1 MGGRSLVIDAE
12 YRSGLASR
20 PGRPPGGYR
29 DGPEVVHVG
38 SACRDI
44 AAADPR
50 GWRLGGGVTYSALT
64 TARLGV
70 RTAAIIGV
78 DAEARGARELNFLR
92 DAGADIMLVDLTEG
106 PIYHNVETPTGRVQT
121 CVQPGIALPVP
132 ALPESWVAAPA
143 WQLAPVAGEVTD
155 AWAAIVPDTAY
166 VGVAWQGFLRTLIA
180 GTRVTRR
187 APVASAILRRADL
200 VGVSHHDVA
209 PETPL
214 EALTALLKPG
224 ARLVVTQGHE
234 GGLVVTVG
242 APGPEA
248 VLRYPSIGTDAELDP
263 TGAGDTFLAAL
274 LSTVVHH
281 TLGGRRADRAHPE
294 IRLAAAAGSLVVEGM
309 GLAGVPDRAATVAR
323 MVRDQVRRS
332 IAPAD
337 ADRVGSYEAD

>member
-1 MGGRSLVIDAE
+1 MTDAE

-20 PGRPPGGYR
+20 PGRPPHGYR
-29 DGPEVVHVG
+29 AGPEVVHVG

-44 AAADPR
+44 ATDDPR

-70 RTAAIIGV
+70 RTAAVIGV
-78 DAEARGARELNFLR
+78 DAEARGALELDLLRE
-92 DAGADIMLVDLTEG
+92 AGADLMLVDLAEG
-106 PIYHNVETPTGRVQT
+106 PIYHNVETPAGRVQT

-132 ALPESWVAAPA
+132 ALPESWVGAPA

-155 AWAAIVPDTAY
+155 GWAAIVPDTAY
-166 VGVAWQGFLRTLIA
+166 VGVAWQGFLRTLAA
-180 GTRVTRR
+180 GTRVTRK
-187 APVASAILRRADL
+187 APVGSALLRRADL
-200 VGVSHHDVA
+200 IGVSHHDVA

-242 APGPEA
+242 DAGPEA
-248 VLRYPSIGTDAELDP
+248 VLRYHSIATDTELDP

-281 TLGGRRADRAHPE
+281 TLGGRRAARAHPE

-309 GLAGVPDRAATVAR
+309 GLAGVPDRAAMVAR
-323 MVRDQVRRS
+323 VVRDQVRRS
-332 IAPAD
+332 ITPAD

>member
-1 MGGRSLVIDAE
+1 
-12 YRSGLASR
+12 
-20 PGRPPGGYR
+20 
-29 DGPEVVHVG
+29 VG

-44 AAADPR
+44 AADDPR

-78 DAEARGARELNFLR
+78 DAEARGALELNLLR
-92 DAGADIMLVDLTEG
+92 DAGVDVMLVDLAEG
-106 PIYHNVETPTGRVQT
+106 PIYHNVETPAGRVQT

-155 AWAAIVPDTAY
+155 AWAAVVPDTAY
-166 VGVAWQGFLRTLIA
+166 LGVAWQGFLRTLIA
-180 GTRVTRR
+180 GARVNRR

-242 APGPEA
+242 ATGPGA
-248 VLRYPSIGTDAELDP
+248 VLRYHSIGTDAELDP

-281 TLGGRRADRAHPE
+281 TLGGRRAARAHPE

-323 MVRDQVRRS
+323 MVRDQLRRS
-332 IAPAD
+332 IAPAE
-337 ADRVGSYEAD
+337 ADRVGSYDAD

>member
-1 MGGRSLVIDAE
+1 MIDAE

-29 DGPEVVHVG
+29 GGPEVVHVG

-44 AAADPR
+44 AADDPL

-78 DAEARGARELNFLR
+78 DAEARGARELDLLR
-92 DAGADIMLVDLTEG
+92 DAGADLMLVDLTEG
-106 PIYHNVETPTGRVQT
+106 PIYHNVETPAGRVQT
-121 CVQPGIALPVP
+121 CVQPGIPLPIP
-132 ALPESWVAAPA
+132 ALPESWVAASA

-180 GTRVTRR
+180 GTTVTRR

-214 EALTALLKPG
+214 EALTALLKHG

-242 APGPEA
+242 AAGPEA
-248 VLRYPSIGTDAELDP
+248 VLRYQSIATDAELDP

-274 LSTVVHH
+274 VSTVVHH
-281 TLGGRRADRAHPE
+281 TLGGRRAARAHPE

-309 GLAGVPDRAATVAR
+309 GLAGVPDRTATVAR

-332 IAPAD
+332 IAPTD
-337 ADRVGSYEAD
+337 ADRVGSYGAD